1 MKIQTK
7 ISKDDFQELADMFI
21 ELHDL
26 AIRFGEIFSNL
37 KVINFPPV
45 EMVSSVPSE
54 AVQRAVEPKA
64 PVLAS
69 EKRRGRPHP
78 SCGTKKELA
87 EIIGI
92 YPQCLSRIFDGPG
105 NASLKTAQKLAKITG
120 TEAVLWLK
128 SGFTADRQAAF
139 GAWSEARQSGGSIV
153 VAPIEPPSVPP
164 EGDDFAD
171 ASKMVEREKVLPKTI
186 KPGSQGHLATILN
199 LHQTTIS
206 CFVNSKRSTCDAT
219 AQKLAV
225 ILDTEPKIWQSPGYS
240 YLRREAFNKWSK
252 KQSNAQKKA
261 DVDSARKAKTQGA
274 ATDYGYCERMRAKI
288 TLADCQSYRQPNDLS
303 GRKAWRNND
312 RCQGCAGLNMEGL

>member
-37 KVINFPPV
+37 KAINFPPV
-45 EMVSSVPSE
+45 EMVSSAPSE

-69 EKRRGRPHP
+69 EKPRGRPHP
-78 SCGTKKELA
+78 SCGTKVE
-87 EIIGI
+87 
-92 YPQCLSRIFDGPG
+92 
-105 NASLKTAQKLAKITG
+105 LAKIVGIASQSLGSIINGLNNGGPKTAPVLAKILG
-120 TEAVLWLK
+120 TAVGLWLK
-128 SGFTADRQAAF
+128 GGSTADRQAAF
-139 GAWSEARQSGGSIV
+139 KAWSEARLSGGSIV
-153 VAPIEPPSVPP
+153 VAPIEPPLVPVAK
-164 EGDDFAD
+164 DDHFVD
-171 ASKMVEREKVLPKTI
+171 ANKMRETVLPKTI
-186 KPGSQGHLATILN
+186 KPGSQDHLAAILN

-252 KQSNAQKKA
+252 QQSNAQKKA
-261 DVDSARKAKTQGA
+261 DVDSARKAKAQGA
-274 ATDYGYCERMRAKI
+274 TTDYGYCERMRAKM
-288 TLADCQSYRQPNDLS
+288 TLKDCQSYRKPNDLK
-303 GRKAWRNND
+303 GHKPWRNND
-312 RCQGCAGLNMEGL
+312 RCQGCAGLNMEG